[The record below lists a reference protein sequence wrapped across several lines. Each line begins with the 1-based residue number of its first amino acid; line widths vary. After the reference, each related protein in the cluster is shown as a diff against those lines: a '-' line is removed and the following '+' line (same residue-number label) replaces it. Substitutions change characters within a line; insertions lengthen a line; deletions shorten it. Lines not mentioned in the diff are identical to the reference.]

1 MAVVTVT
8 GVTKSFGEEDV
19 LRGVDL
25 DVRDGSTLAL
35 LGPSGSGKSTL
46 LRIIAG
52 LEQPDSGVVH
62 IAGEDVTGWPVHRR
76 DVGFVFQDQA
86 LFPHLDVA
94 GNVGFG
100 LRMAG
105 AGRAERRRAV
115 AESLELVG
123 LAGHEDRDPATL
135 SGGEAQRVALAR
147 ALAPRPRVLLLDEPL
162 AALDQLLRE
171 RLLIEL
177 RRLFDALG
185 VTVVAV
191 THDPTEAGTLGQR
204 VAVLLD
210 GRIAQVG
217 DPGEVFSRPASAAV
231 AGLVGQR
238 NVVAGVRSG
247 GEVRCAWG
255 WFRHAGVDGP
265 VAVLVPPDAVRAG
278 EGSEGGALR
287 GRVTGRIFRGGSAF
301 AVVTGED
308 WPALDVAAEVTWR
321 VGDELV
327 LRIDH
332 DRVVVMDASSAGEA
346 GRDHG
351 DLALPSGTRDGEELD
366 DERPGTD

>member
-1 MAVVTVT
+1 MAAVEVSGISKT
-8 GVTKSFGEEDV
+8 FGDEAV
-19 LRGVDL
+19 LHDVDL
-25 DVRDGSTLAL
+25 VVGDGETLAL

-46 LRIIAG
+46 LRIVAG
-52 LEQPDSGVVH
+52 LERPD
-62 IAGEDVTGWPVHRR
+62 AGAVRIGGDDVTHQPVHRR

-105 AGRAERRRAV
+105 MDRARRRRAV
-115 AESLELVG
+115 AEALELVG
-123 LAGHEDRDPATL
+123 LSGHEGRDPATL

-171 RLLIEL
+171 RLLVEL
-177 RRLFDALG
+177 RQLFDTLG

-210 GRIAQVG
+210 GRVAQVG
-217 DPGEVFSRPASAAV
+217 DPGEVLSRPTSAAV

-238 NVVAGVRSG
+238 NVVGGFRSAGAVD
-247 GEVRCAWG
+247 CAWG
-255 WFRHAGVDGP
+255 RFHDAGDDGP
-265 VAVLVPPDAVRAG
+265 VTVLVPPDAVRHGRGATNR
-278 EGSEGGALR
+278 ALR
-287 GRVTGRIFRGGSAF
+287 GTVTARIFRGGSGF
-301 AVVTGED
+301 AVVAGDE
-308 WPALDVAAEVTWR
+308 WPALDVAADASWR
-321 VGDELV
+321 IGDEV
-327 LRIDH
+327 LLQIDETL
-332 DRVVVMDASSAGEA
+332 VVVMEERAGPP
-346 GRDHG
+346 GRDSG